1 MLLLDDTTSALDA
14 TTEVN
19 VLNNIKRDLSHVIVL
34 AVASRPSVIGMAD
47 SVTFINRDEIFGP
60 AQHIELLVQNSAY
73 RELMQAYENPQTKPV
88 SVDEG
93 LR

>member
-1 MLLLDDTTSALDA
+1 M
-14 TTEVN
+14 
-19 VLNNIKRDLSHVIVL
+19 IVV

-60 AQHIELLVQNSAY
+60 AHHIELLVQNSAY